1 MAQAAI
7 LGIVQG
13 LTEYLPVSSTAHLIL
28 VPWLFGWEDRFL
40 NSLTFDVAL
49 HLGTLL
55 TTLVYFRRE
64 WLDLAL
70 RLLRRQRDA
79 LHETLAICIGCAPAI
94 VAGGLYGET
103 VATYLRSPLVVAAA
117 LLAGSL
123 LMLAADAFGRPLGA
137 AVSMRQALLI
147 GVGQALAL
155 VPGVSR
161 SGATIGAGILVGV
174 DRVAAARFSFMLAAP
189 ILAGA
194 GAREL
199 LVLDQ
204 AELSAID
211 LPHAIVGI
219 VSAALGGLIAVHWLL
234 RYLQTASLR
243 AFVIYRVLLAIVVV
257 LFAIGNGGGV

>member
-28 VPWLFGWEDRFL
+28 VRWLLGWQDQFL

-55 TTLVYFRRE
+55 TTLLYFRRE
-64 WLDLAL
+64 WLDLVL
-70 RLLRRQRDA
+70 RLLRRQRNA
-79 LHETLAICIGCAPAI
+79 IHETLAICVGCVPAI

-103 VATYLRSPLVVAAA
+103 VATYLRSPLIVAAA

-123 LMLAADAFGRPLGA
+123 LMLAGDAFGRPKGG
-137 AVSMRQALLI
+137 AVSLRQAFLI
-147 GVGQALAL
+147 GIGQAIAL
-155 VPGVSR
+155 VPGISR
-161 SGATIGAGILVGV
+161 SGATIGMGVLVGV

-194 GAREL
+194 GARRL
-199 LVLDQ
+199 LLFEQ
-204 AELSAID
+204 AEFGAID
-211 LPHAIVGI
+211 LSHAIVGI
-219 VSAALGGLIAVHWLL
+219 ASAALGGLIAIHWLL
-234 RYLQTASLR
+234 RYLQTATLR
-243 AFVIYRVLLAIVVV
+243 AFVIYRVVLASVVILV
-257 LFAIGNGGGV
+257 TTGSGGAP